1 MPYYKHLLFIIQH
14 FLLSGHI
21 PIIVDDDVV
30 KFTREIVRIQSY
42 TGEEK
47 ELVSGFARY
56 RRPNSGRICG
66 GYIQTLL
73 SRPQNRYLVGF
84 QLAIVGDQCESFRN
98 CLCDQHSIER
108 ITVVWR

>member
-1 MPYYKHLLFIIQH
+1 MTTAIK
-14 FLLSGHI
+14 
-21 PIIVDDDVV
+21 DDVV
-30 KFTREIVRIQSY
+30 KFTREIFRIQSC

-47 ELVSGFARY
+47 ELVSGFDRY
-56 RRPNSGRICG
+56 RRPKSGRICG

-73 SRPQNRYLVGF
+73 SGPQNRYLVGF
-84 QLAIVGDQCESFRN
+84 QLAIVGDQCEAFRN